1 MLLTVAL
8 WLPLAA
14 SATGIVVGKRTKTGA
29 SLGGATGS
37 TGQLSVSLHRTGVRP

>member
-14 SATGIVVGKRTKTGA
+14 ATGIVVGKRTKTGA